1 MFASL
6 HTSTLAVGRVERRG
20 VPGLLTRL
28 RAAMA
33 VTAQR
38 RRLAALDDTQLA
50 DIGLT
55 RADARAETTRAPWDV
70 PANWLA

>member
-33 VTAQR
+33 VHR
-38 RRLAALDDTQLA
+38 AAPSP
-50 DIGLT
+50 G
-55 RADARAETTRAPWDV
+55 RAG
-70 PANWLA
+70 